1 MNRILVVATLIFLF
15 CSYTAPKP
23 RILIIGD
30 SISIGY
36 FPFVEEYFKDKAVVV
51 HNPGNAQ
58 HTGTGLQQIHTW
70 LGNEKWDVIQFN
82 WGLWDM
88 TYRHPGAATQ
98 GQRDKKNGKVT
109 YTPDEYA
116 NNLNL
121 LVGIL
126 KKTGARL
133 VFVTTTY
140 VPKEDEGRFTRDP
153 QLYNSIAKRIMK
165 DNGIQVNDIFAKSR
179 RIHKKE
185 GKGNNDVHYTKEGYR
200 MLSEPICQLLDKVL
214 P

>member
-1 MNRILVVATLIFLF
+1 MNRTLVSLVIILLF
-15 CSYTAPKP
+15 CGFNTPKP

-36 FPFVEEYFKDKAVVV
+36 FPFIQEHLKDKAVVV

-58 HTGTGLQQIHTW
+58 HTGTGLQQLQNW

-82 WGLWDM
+82 WGLWDIVR
-88 TYRHPGAATQ
+88 RHPGSKH
-98 GQRDKKNGKVT
+98 RDKRDKLNGKVA
-109 YTPDEYA
+109 YTPEEYA

-126 KKTGARL
+126 KKTGAKL
-133 VFVTTTY
+133 IFVTTTY
-140 VPKEDEGRFTRDP
+140 VPEDEPGRQSRDP
-153 QLYNSIAKRIMK
+153 QLYNAVAKRIMK
-165 DNGIQVNDIFAKSR
+165 DNGVRVNDIFGKSR

-185 GKGNNDVHYTKEGYR
+185 GKGVKDVHYTQQGYR
-200 MLSEPICQLLDKVL
+200 MLSEPLCQMLDKTL
-214 P
+214 K

>member
-1 MNRILVVATLIFLF
+1 MNRIVALVVLIFLF
-15 CSYTAPKP
+15 CGFTPQQS
-23 RILIIGD
+23 RVLIIGD

-36 FPFVEEYFKDKAVVV
+36 FPFVKEHFKDKAVVM

-58 HTGTGLQQIHTW
+58 HTGTGLKQIHNW

-82 WGLWDM
+82 WGLWDLA
-88 TYRHPGAATQ
+88 YRHPGSTTQ
-98 GQRDKKNGKVT
+98 GQRDKKNGKIT

-140 VPKEDEGRFTRDP
+140 VPKEEEGRFSRDP
-153 QLYNSIAKRIMK
+153 QLYNAIAKRIMK
-165 DNGIQVNDIFAKSR
+165 DNGILVNDVFAKSR

-200 MLSEPICQLLDKVL
+200 MLSEPICQVLDKIL

>member
-1 MNRILVVATLIFLF
+1 MKRSLPLAALIFLF
-15 CSYTAPKP
+15 CGFSTPKP

-36 FPFVEEYFKDKAVVV
+36 FPFVQEHFNNKAIVV

-58 HTGTGLQQIHTW
+58 HTGTGLQKIHGW
-70 LGNEKWDVIQFN
+70 LENEKWDVIQFN
-82 WGLWDM
+82 WGLWDIA
-88 TYRHPGAATQ
+88 YRDPSSKKP
-98 GQRDKKNGKVT
+98 GQRDKVNGKVT
-109 YTPDEYA
+109 YTPEEYA

-126 KKTGARL
+126 KKTGAKL

-140 VPKEDEGRFTRDP
+140 VPEDEPGRQSRDP
-153 QLYNSIAKRIMK
+153 QLYNAIAKKIMK
-165 DNGIQVNDIFAKSR
+165 DNGIRINDIFGKSR

-185 GKGNNDVHYTKEGYR
+185 GKGNKDVHYTEEGYR
-200 MLSEPICQLLDKVL
+200 MLSEPICQTLDKIL